1 MNQPP
6 HTVQKPPKKLSTSQ
20 KSALITVP
28 AVLLIALVLI
38 LIALLNRP
46 EVQTP
51 NSSSTGSETSP
62 QGEVPLVQ
70 ENSHI
75 LDDAG
80 EGAPVLV
87 EFLDFECEA
96 CGAVYPVIEKIRRQ
110 YDGQIT
116 YVARYFITNHANSMN
131 AAIAVEAAS
140 QQGKF
145 EEMYQKLF
153 ESQPE
158 WAEQQDSQ
166 ADKIRSY
173 AEELGLDM
181 AAFDQAVA
189 DPATQARVEEDHNAG
204 MSLGVRGTPTFFL
217 NGELLQPN
225 SVTDITDALDAAIT
239 ESKE

>member
-6 HTVQKPPKKLSTSQ
+6 HRVQKPPKKMSTSQ
-20 KSALITVP
+20 KSALITIP

-51 NSSSTGSETSP
+51 NNSSTGTEASP
-62 QGEVPLVQ
+62 QGGEPLVQ

-75 LDDAG
+75 LNDAG

-96 CGAVYPVIEKIRRQ
+96 CGAVYPMMEEIRKQ
-110 YDGQIT
+110 YDGQVT

-131 AAIAVEAAS
+131 AALAVEAAS
-140 QQGKF
+140 QQDKF
-145 EEMYQKLF
+145 EAMYQKLF

-166 ADKIRSY
+166 AHKIRSY

-181 AAFDQAVA
+181 AAFDVAVA
-189 DPATQARVEEDHNAG
+189 DPATQMRVEEDHNAG

-217 NGELLQPN
+217 NGELIQPN

-239 ESKE
+239 ESRE